1 MKYFALVFFVSVVV
15 FGCESEPKAPE
26 KQVQLPKVLDWTK
39 SASDQNLQIGDT
51 ITVEGFAFNIFPYE
65 YKPRKVTGIG
75 HVEWVAHLSRP
86 IAFPAELSI
95 PLYNPD
101 RPHVTLNPN
110 VPIGAV
116 VCVIYNPM
124 HIKDLGFDNKELYK
138 LYPSRIPL
146 ESESDALLYGRKE
159 FRDKKVYE

>member
-1 MKYFALVFFVSVVV
+1 MKGSPLIYSLTSINRARLPVLVM
-15 FGCESEPKAPE
+15 
-26 KQVQLPKVLDWTK
+26 L
-39 SASDQNLQIGDT
+39 N
-51 ITVEGFAFNIFPYE
+51 GF
-65 YKPRKVTGIG
+65 
-75 HVEWVAHLSRP
+75 AHLSRP

-146 ESESDALLYGRKE
+146 ESESDALLYGRKNSGT
-159 FRDKKVYE
+159 KGI